1 MTEHEIMTNENTGSQ
16 GQPVLPFI
24 SSELELLW
32 YNNMAPS
39 ECRKEKKTG
48 KIISETEKYYS

>member
-39 ECRKEKKTG
+39 ECRKEKKQ
-48 KIISETEKYYS
+48 ER